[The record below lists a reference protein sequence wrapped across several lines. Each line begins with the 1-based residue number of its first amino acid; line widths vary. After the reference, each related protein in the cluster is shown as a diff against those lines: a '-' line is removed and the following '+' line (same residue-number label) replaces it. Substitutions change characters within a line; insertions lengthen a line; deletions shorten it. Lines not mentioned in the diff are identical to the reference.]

1 MQDMSSCLS
10 DGGHGEGSG
19 ASGNSGNSE
28 SSECA
33 ICGDC
38 LDCEYFCSHSHNFHK
53 KCLDSEKQI
62 VKPDGKKFYCL
73 FCNEPLLLHEKFK
86 PVQRL
91 RSIPTKPLSIRC
103 LGKTKE
109 GDRCKKRVGTG
120 DGKKYCFIH
129 VQDNLVAA

>member
-1 MQDMSSCLS
+1 MQDMSGLS
-10 DGGHGEGSG
+10 EDSGSF
-19 ASGNSGNSE
+19 ASGSFASG
-28 SSECA
+28 SECA

-38 LDCEYFCSHSHNFHK
+38 SDCEYYCSHSHNFHK

-62 VKPDGKKFYCL
+62 VKLDGKKFRCL
-73 FCNEPLLLHEKFK
+73 FCDETLSLQDKFK

-103 LGKTKE
+103 LGENKE
-109 GDRCKKRVGTG
+109 GGRCKKRVGTG

-129 VQDNLVAA
+129 VQDDLVAA